1 MRLGRVLYRGDEE
14 DAMNDLL
21 SLNSQQLKEL
31 LTGMGEKPF
40 AAKQLE
46 DWLTRGVAFED
57 MSNLS
62 KALRERLRR
71 EHGEGYARVVEK
83 HTSSDGTVKYLLAVA
98 GGGLVECVLMQY
110 HHGNTLCVSTQVG
123 CRMGCAFCASG
134 KEGLVRNLTYGEMR
148 SEFIAAGEGGEISNV
163 VLMGTGEPLDNYDNV
178 LCFIRALGDKHGIGL
193 RHISLSTC
201 GLVPGILRLADE
213 GLPVTLCI
221 SLHSAIDEKRKRIMP
236 VASAYSVRQILDGA
250 NTYFKK
256 TGRRVI
262 IEYTLI
268 KGFNDGEEDLAALVD
283 ALRGLN
289 CHVNV
294 IPLNNAAGGYLPP
307 GIKQARIFAAKLE
320 KQGRSATVRRSLGG
334 DIEGA
339 CGQLRLK
346 REGK

>member
-1 MRLGRVLYRGDEE
+1 
-14 DAMNDLL
+14 
-21 SLNSQQLKEL
+21 
-31 LTGMGEKPF
+31 
-40 AAKQLE
+40 
-46 DWLTRGVAFED
+46 
-57 MSNLS
+57 
-62 KALRERLRR
+62 
-71 EHGEGYARVVEK
+71 
-83 HTSSDGTVKYLLAVA
+83 
-98 GGGLVECVLMQY
+98 
-110 HHGNTLCVSTQVG
+110 
-123 CRMGCAFCASG
+123 
-134 KEGLVRNLTYGEMR
+134 MR

-178 LCFIRALGDKHGIGL
+178 MCFIRSLGEKHGIGI

-213 GLPVTLCI
+213 GLPVMLCL

-236 VASAYSVRQILDGA
+236 VASAYSVRQILDSA
-250 NTYFKK
+250 NIYFKK

-268 KGFNDGEEDLAALVD
+268 KGFNDGEEDLKSLVKE
-283 ALRGLN
+283 LHGLN

-294 IPLNNAAGGYLPP
+294 IPLNNAAGGYEPP
-307 GIKQARIFAAKLE
+307 TIKQAQAFAAKLE
-320 KQGRSATVRRSLGG
+320 KQGRSATVRRSLGS

>member
-1 MRLGRVLYRGDEE
+1 
-14 DAMNDLL
+14 MNDLL
-21 SLNSQQLKEL
+21 SLNTQQLKEL

-40 AAKQLE
+40 AATQLD
-46 DWLTRGVAFED
+46 DWLKRGVPFED

-62 KALRERLRR
+62 IALREKLRR
-71 EHGEGYARVVEK
+71 EYSEGYANIVEK
-83 HTSSDGTVKYLLAVA
+83 HTSSDGTAKYLLAVA
-98 GGGLVECVLMQY
+98 SWGLVECVLMRY
-110 HHGNTLCVSTQVG
+110 HHGNTLCVSTQLG

-134 KEGLVRNLTYGEMR
+134 KEGLVRNLSCGEMR

-178 LCFIRALGDKHGIGL
+178 MRFIRVLGEKHGIGI

-201 GLVPGILRLADE
+201 GLVPGIIRLADE

-236 VASAYSVRQILDGA
+236 VASAYSVRQILDSA
-250 NTYFKK
+250 NIYFKK

-268 KGFNDGEEDLAALVD
+268 KGFNDGEEDLDSLAAELH
-283 ALRGLN
+283 GLN
-289 CHVNV
+289 CHINV
-294 IPLNNAAGGYLPP
+294 IPLNSAAAGFLPP
-307 GIKQARIFAAKLE
+307 GIKQARAFAAKLE
-320 KQGRSATVRRSLGG
+320 QRGRSATVRRSLGG

>member
-1 MRLGRVLYRGDEE
+1 MI
-14 DAMNDLL
+14 DLL
-21 SLNSQQLKEL
+21 SLNHEQLKEL

-46 DWLTRGVAFED
+46 DWLTRGVKFED

-62 KALRERLRR
+62 KSLRERLMR
-71 EHGEGYARVVEK
+71 EHSEGYASIVEK
-83 HTSSDGTVKYLLAVA
+83 HTSSDGTAKYLLSVA

-110 HHGNTLCVSTQVG
+110 HYGNTLCVSTQVG

-134 KEGLVRNLTYGEMR
+134 KEGLVRSLTCGEMR
-148 SEFIAAGEGGEISNV
+148 SEFIAASEGGDISNV

-178 LCFIRALGDKHGIGL
+178 LCFIRALGLRHGISI

-221 SLHSAIDEKRKRIMP
+221 SLHSAIDEKRRKIMP
-236 VASAYSVRQILDGA
+236 VASAYSVRQILDSA
-250 NTYFKK
+250 NIYFKK

-268 KGFNDGEEDLAALVD
+268 KGFNDGEEDLASLVRE
-283 ALRGLN
+283 LNGLN

-307 GIKQARIFAAKLE
+307 DIKQAKMFASRLE
-320 KQGRSATVRRSLGG
+320 KQGRSATVRRSLGA

>member
-1 MRLGRVLYRGDEE
+1 
-14 DAMNDLL
+14 MNDLL
-21 SLNSQQLKEL
+21 SLDPEQLKEL
-31 LTGMGEKPF
+31 LAGMCEKPF
-40 AAKQLE
+40 VAKQLE
-46 DWLTRGVAFED
+46 DWLGRGVKFED

-62 KALRERLRR
+62 KGLREKLRR
-71 EHGEGYARVVEK
+71 AHSEGYARIVEK
-83 HTSSDGTVKYLLAVA
+83 HTSSDGTAKYLLGMS

-134 KEGLVRNLTYGEMR
+134 REGLVRSLTCGEMR

-178 LCFIRALGDKHGIGL
+178 VCFIRALGDRHGISI

-201 GLVPGILRLADE
+201 GLVPGIYKLADE
-213 GLPVTLCI
+213 GLPLTLCI
-221 SLHSAIDEKRKRIMP
+221 SLHSAIDEKRRKIMP
-236 VASAYSVRQILDGA
+236 VASAYSVRQILDAA

-268 KGFNDGEEDLAALVD
+268 KGFNDGEEDLAAL
-283 ALRGLN
+283 ARELHGLN

-294 IPLNNAAGGYLPP
+294 IPLNSAAGGYLPP
-307 GIKQARIFAAKLE
+307 DTGQAKAFAARLE